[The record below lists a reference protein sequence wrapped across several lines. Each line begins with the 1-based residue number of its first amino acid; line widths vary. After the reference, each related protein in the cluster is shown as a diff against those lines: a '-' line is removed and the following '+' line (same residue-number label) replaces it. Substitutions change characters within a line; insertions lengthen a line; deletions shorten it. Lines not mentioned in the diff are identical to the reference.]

1 MTRLDD
7 LVAELRRGA
16 PIPVAGALFDMD
28 GTIVDSIPAV
38 EAAWRLWAVEYDVPA
53 PGAEMHGK
61 TARAVVVGSG
71 LPPERHVAAEDRLV
85 EIEARP
91 GQVLDALPGARA
103 LIDSLPSGRWG
114 IVTSASRPVALA
126 RYAATGMPEPDFR
139 ITGDDVARSKPAPE
153 PFEKG
158 VQELRARGHEG
169 AALAFEDTVAGA
181 TSARGAG
188 CLTIAVVGTSER
200 AELETAAHLVVDSLE
215 QIRVEV
221 RDGQTIARVVTQPA
235 PLPTGA

>member
-1 MTRLDD
+1 MTRLEQ
-7 LVAELRRGA
+7 LVADLRRGE

-28 GTIVDSIPAV
+28 GTLVDSIPAV
-38 EAAWRLWAVEYDVPA
+38 EDAWRRWAAEHDVPA

-91 GQVLDALPGARA
+91 GQVLSPLPGARA
-103 LIDSLPSGRWG
+103 LIESLPAGQWG

-126 RYAATGMPEPDFR
+126 RFAATGMREPEFR
-139 ITGDDVARSKPAPE
+139 ITGDDVAHSKPAPE

-158 VQELRARGHEG
+158 TRELRTRGHEG
-169 AALAFEDTVAGA
+169 AVLAFEDTVAGA
-181 TSARGAG
+181 TSARDAG
-188 CLTIAVVGTSER
+188 CLTIAVLGTAER
-200 AELETAAHLVVDSLE
+200 AELEHTAHLVVDSLE
-215 QIRVEV
+215 QICVEV
-221 RDGQTIARVVTQPA
+221 VEGRIVARVAVRPA
-235 PLPTGA
+235 ALPTGA